1 MTHFTEQLGL
11 ASPELGWVPAPSY
24 ILRRSAVLFMLRHA
38 KPGRVL
44 EIGCGSGALLY
55 DLHRRG
61 FTGIGIERSTR
72 ALEIA
77 GQLLARVNGISIRSS
92 MPAKNEQFDYLMAF
106 EVLEHIEDDVAT
118 LSAWR
123 EYLRPGGVLM
133 LSVPARMELW
143 GSSDV
148 WAGHFRRYELEELHH
163 KVNNAGFHIDRV
175 ACYGWPLS
183 NVVEP
188 IRAAVN
194 HLRVRDSEKLGHN
207 PLSDKRKQ
215 TDASGIQRDIEA
227 RLYPLYSLW
236 PGRIGFQFFGVLQR
250 RFFARER
257 GRGYI
262 LMGRK
267 T

>member
-24 ILRRSAVLFMLRHA
+24 VLRRSAVLFMLRHA
-38 KPGRVL
+38 APGRVL

-61 FTGIGIERSTR
+61 FTGIGIEQSAR

-77 GQLLARVNGISIRSS
+77 GQLLAGVEGVSVRSS
-92 MPAKNEQFDYLMAF
+92 MPGKDEPFEYLMAF
-106 EVLEHIEDDVAT
+106 EVLEHIEDDVAI
-118 LSAWR
+118 LRAWS
-123 EYLRPGGVLM
+123 EYLRTGGVLV

-163 KVNNAGFHIDRV
+163 KARNAGFHVERIV
-175 ACYGWPLS
+175 CYGWPLS

-194 HLRVRDSEKLGHN
+194 QLRLRDTKKLGHD
-207 PLSDKRKQ
+207 PLNDKRKQ

-236 PGRIGFQFFGVLQR
+236 PGRIGFQFFSILQR
-250 RFFARER
+250 RFF
-257 GRGYI
+257 GRDWGPGYI